1 MIQQMTEILNNM
13 DQTDGNVK
21 ALKVLVNAMKQ
32 ESRIYFLEYKGK
44 KVHYIVD
51 VHNADFSNGY
61 TVYLNTDEDDPIW
74 CTADLITA
82 VYAKYI
88 NTPWFNSSMETP
100 THDNLKPE
108 DIKVVDN
115 YGNVYDR
122 KLLTYKTKAILYSKI
137 RGENYYLKQ
146 IEKYPEVAN
155 KPIDSIY
162 EQQEL
167 LNEMKKD
174 KLKFGGK
181 LPIRGLGLS
190 DCYALRKKLISLKTE
205 KIKANKSYKGLQQR
219 LDKLNKTIVKLGGK

>member
-219 LDKLNKTIVKLGGK
+219 LDRLNKRIVKLGGK

>member
-1 MIQQMTEILNNM
+1 MLEQMMQILNTM
-13 DQTDGNVK
+13 EEDGNVK

-44 KVHYIVD
+44 KVHYTVD
-51 VHNADFSNGY
+51 AHNADFSNGY

-115 YGNVYDR
+115 YGNVYNR

-167 LNEMKKD
+167 LSEMKKER
-174 KLKFGGK
+174 LKFAGK

-190 DCYALRKKLISLKTE
+190 DCYDLRKKLIRLKAE

-219 LDKLNKTIVKLGGK
+219 LDRLNKRIVKLGGK